1 MVLGITGILLNQ
13 SLVSFFKCILIFL
26 FAALRVS
33 PAYSDVLAPAV
44 SQAQSVIRSSV
55 DNAKNALE
63 YVSGKDQQQKIDA
76 AREAGVSEKHPPET
90 APLPDKKP
98 TRLEAYLKSCK
109 PMLRCLFVPQS
120 ILANAL
126 GNLAAE
132 IQTVVVPYYKAKKMR
147 YPQLKQVEVTV
158 TRTLMTV
165 QHGAAEVVDTV
176 IKAHYLI
183 KRSVIAH
190 GISLKIMMARKLQ
203 LLNSELRRGQPMLA
217 AMFQKL
223 LNAIPETKDLQTKKT
238 VINRRNTA
246 VPSVIVSKREKK
258 WLEEHQ
264 VVRFAGDPNW
274 LPYEAFDSQGH
285 YVGIVAEHLKLIGQ
299 MLGIKIVIVPTY
311 SWRES
316 LEKLENGEI
325 DVLSKTIDTTM
336 PHLTFTDSYI
346 TSPIVIVMR
355 SDADYVDSIEQIKSL
370 KLAVVKDYSGVSY
383 PSIKFERVNNVPD
396 GLTAVST
403 GQYDALFCTLA
414 QASYDMA
421 ELGINNVRIVGKTD
435 FKTELGFGMT
445 QEFAPLVPLF
455 NRALHTISQSE
466 KQKIRDAWGKDRFIE
481 KVNYVLIAQIV
492 ACFLV
497 ILALIFYWIRRL
509 TNEISRR
516 KKSEQ
521 EVVLLNERFALAAE
535 AISLG
540 VWELKWDEQPSFIF
554 DDKMFDIVGLAKK
567 PQVLFEEWLSKIHP
581 DDHALIYQSIAKM
594 QKYGGQDH
602 IEYRIV
608 HADGGIRTV
617 YSGGR
622 LVMDNNQDIRITGVN
637 WDITERKKIESALEK
652 AKEQAEQ
659 ANRAKSEFLSSMSHE
674 IRTPMNAIIGFTEL
688 LNEQIKEHK
697 LKSFVQT
704 IQSAGHNLLA
714 LVNDILDLSKIEAG
728 KMNIEKKP
736 CNPHALFTDLS
747 NIFMMGVREKKLDF
761 ILDIDPDMPENLLL
775 DATRLRQIFFNLIA
789 NAIKFTD
796 SGYVRV
802 KVSVDNQRD
811 SQLDFCV
818 AVEDT
823 GVGIPDD
830 QQSVIFQEFEQS
842 HGQDVR
848 KYGGTGLGLSI
859 SKALTEM
866 MGGEISLLSTVGKG
880 STFIVNLYDV
890 GISSEATVLDN
901 PPAVQYK
908 KIRFHPAV
916 ILIVDDVAHNR
927 RLLKENFSETGLVT
941 LEAENGLEAVL
952 MMRQKKIDLILMDI
966 RMPVMDGYQ
975 AAETIKSF
983 STVPIV
989 ALTASVMVDQFE
1001 RLRSENFDGY
1011 LRKPVLK
1018 SELMGELL
1026 RFLLFERQETVIATN
1041 SVITLSSEEKACLPE
1056 VIERLEELSAE
1067 CLRCAKNNN
1076 ISDVTRFAEHIFA
1089 IGQQYQF
1096 PLVVNY
1102 AAQLNMY
1109 IDCFD
1114 IMSIKDALNN
1124 YSNLLT
1130 KLWEYRAYKV

>member
-1 MVLGITGILLNQ
+1 MLNQ
-13 SLVSFFKCILIFL
+13 LSSSFKCILIFL
-26 FAALRVS
+26 LAVLVVR
-33 PAYSDVLAPAV
+33 PAYSDVLAPV
-44 SQAQSVIRSSV
+44 SQIQGSV
-55 DNAKNALE
+55 KNDTKE
-63 YVSGKDQQQKIDA
+63 PSDQVSGKNQQKA
-76 AREAGVSEKHPPET
+76 NQVREILRKQFEKVSDKPNPKAEEV
-90 APLPDKKP
+90 LPDKKP
-98 TRLEAYLKSCK
+98 SKLEAYLKSCK
-109 PMLRCLFVPQS
+109 PLLRCFFVPQS

-126 GNLAAE
+126 GNLVTEIKAAW
-132 IQTVVVPYYKAKKMR
+132 VPYYEAKR
-147 YPQLKQVEVTV
+147 THNPQLKQLEITV
-158 TRTLMTV
+158 KRTLIAV
-165 QHGAAEVVDTV
+165 QNVAAQIVDTV
-176 IKAHYLI
+176 VKVHHLI
-183 KRSVIAH
+183 KKSIIAYSV
-190 GISLKIMMARKLQ
+190 SLKVMITQKLQ
-203 LLNSELRRGQPMLA
+203 SLNGELRHGQPMLA
-217 AMFQKL
+217 AIFQKL
-223 LNAIPETKDLQTKKT
+223 LNAIPETKDLQNKKG
-238 VINRRNTA
+238 VINRHNPT
-246 VPSVIVSKREKK
+246 VPSVVVSKREKK
-258 WLEEHQ
+258 WLIEHP
-264 VVRFAGDPNW
+264 VIRFAGDPNR
-274 LPYEAFDSQGH
+274 LPYEAFDSQGR

-299 MLGIKIVIVPTY
+299 MLGIKIAIVPTQ

-316 LEKLENGEI
+316 LGKLENGEI

-336 PHLTFTDSYI
+336 PHLTFTDAYI

-355 SDADYVDSIEQIKSL
+355 SDADYVDSIEQIKFL
-370 KLAVVKDYSGVSY
+370 KLAVVKAYSDVSY
-383 PSIKFERVNNVPD
+383 PSVEFERVNNVPD

-414 QASYDMA
+414 QASYDIA
-421 ELGINNVRIVGKTD
+421 ELGINNVRIVGKTE
-435 FKTELGFGMT
+435 FKTELGFAMT
-445 QEFAPLVPLF
+445 REFAPLVPLF

-466 KQKIRDAWGKDRFIE
+466 KQKIRDAWGKDRFVE
-481 KVNYVLIAQIV
+481 RVNYVLIVQIV

-497 ILALIFYWIRRL
+497 ILTLIFYWIRRL

-535 AISLG
+535 AVSLG
-540 VWELKWDEQPSFIF
+540 VWELKWDDQPSFIF
-554 DDKMFDIVGLAKK
+554 DDKMFDIVGLVKK
-567 PQVLFEEWLSKIHP
+567 PQVLFEEWLSKVHP
-581 DDHALIYQSIAKM
+581 DDHSLIYQSIAKM

-608 HADGGIRTV
+608 LADGGIRTV
-617 YSGGR
+617 YSGAR
-622 LVMDNNQDIRITGVN
+622 LVMDDNDEIRITGVN

-736 CNPHALFTDLS
+736 CNPHDLFTDLS

-761 ILDIDPDMPENLLL
+761 ILDIDPKTPENLLL

-796 SGYVRV
+796 KGYVRV
-802 KVSVDNQRD
+802 KVGFDNQRD
-811 SQLDFCV
+811 RQLDFYV
-818 AVEDT
+818 SVEDT
-823 GVGIPDD
+823 GIGIPVD
-830 QQSVIFQEFEQS
+830 QQGVIFQEFEQS

-866 MGGEISLLSTVGKG
+866 MGGEISLVSEVGKG
-880 STFIVNLYDV
+880 STFTVNLYDV
-890 GISSEATVLDN
+890 GVSSEVVTPENQSAL
-901 PPAVQYK
+901 QYK
-908 KIRFHPAV
+908 QIRFHPAV
-916 ILIVDDVAHNR
+916 ILVVDDVAHNR
-927 RLLKENFSETGLVT
+927 RLLKENFSETGLT
-941 LEAENGLEAVL
+941 ILEAENGLEAVL
-952 MMRQKKIDLILMDI
+952 LARKKTIDMVLMDI

-975 AAETIKSF
+975 AADIIKSF
-983 STVPIV
+983 STAPIV

-1018 SELMGELL
+1018 GELVSELM
-1026 RFLLFERQETVIATN
+1026 RFLPFDRQEAVPNIVTT
-1041 SVITLSSEEKACLPE
+1041 ITLSSEEKACLPQVLE
-1056 VIERLEELSAE
+1056 KLEELSSE
-1067 CLRCAKNNN
+1067 CSRCAKNNN
-1076 ISDVTRFAEHIFA
+1076 ISEVTKFAERILA
-1089 IGQQYQF
+1089 IGQHYQF
-1096 PLVVNY
+1096 PLVMNY
-1102 AAQLNMY
+1102 AAQLNVY

-1114 IMSIKDALNN
+1114 IISIKETLNSYSAL
-1124 YSNLLT
+1124 LG
-1130 KLWEYRAYKV
+1130 KLWEHQAYQV

>member
-1 MVLGITGILLNQ
+1 M
-13 SLVSFFKCILIFL
+13 F
-26 FAALRVS
+26 VS
-33 PAYSDVLAPAV
+33 PVCSDVIASTDGQAHTALQWPVNNDTKEV
-44 SQAQSVIRSSV
+44 SAFFDDES
-55 DNAKNALE
+55 
-63 YVSGKDQQQKIDA
+63 QQQNDPTSDTPRKRAVKIPA
-76 AREAGVSEKHPPET
+76 KRNSTEARIN
-90 APLPDKKP
+90 PDKKP
-98 TRLEAYLKSCK
+98 TKLEAYLKTCK
-109 PMLRCLFVPQS
+109 PLLRCLFVPQS
-120 ILANAL
+120 ILVNAL
-126 GNLAAE
+126 GNVTTE
-132 IQTVVVPYYKAKKMR
+132 IKTAWLPYYETKKIR
-147 YPQLKQVEVTV
+147 YPELKKFEVTV
-158 TRTLMTV
+158 THTLISV
-165 QHGAAEVVDTV
+165 QNIAQQFIDTV
-176 IKAHYLI
+176 IKTHYLI
-183 KRSVIAH
+183 KKSVLAQF
-190 GISLKIMMARKLQ
+190 ISVKELAEKELQ
-203 LLNSELRRGQPMLA
+203 LLSNELRHEQPMLA

-223 LNAIPETKDLQTKKT
+223 LNAIPETRDLHSKND
-238 VINRRNTA
+238 ILNRRNTA

-258 WLEEHQ
+258 WLEQHP

-274 LPYEAFDSQGH
+274 LPYEAFDNQGH

-299 MLGIKIVIVPTY
+299 MLGIKIVIVPTQ

-316 LEKLENGEI
+316 LEKLQKGEI
-325 DVLSKTIDTTM
+325 DVLSKTIDNTM
-336 PHLTFTDSYI
+336 PQLTFTDSYI

-355 SDADYVDSIEQIKSL
+355 SDADYVDSIEQIKQL
-370 KLAVVKDYSGVSY
+370 KLAVVKDYSNVSY
-383 PSIKFERVNNVPD
+383 TPVKFERVNNVPD

-554 DDKMFDIVGLAKK
+554 DDKMFDIVGLVKK
-567 PQVLFEEWLSKIHP
+567 PQVLFEEWLSKVHP
-581 DDHALIYQSIAKM
+581 DDHSLVYQSIAKM
-594 QKYGGQDH
+594 QKQGGQDH

-608 HADGGIRTV
+608 QADGGIRTI
-617 YSGGR
+617 YSGAR
-622 LVMDNNQDIRITGVN
+622 LVMDNNQGIRITGVN

-704 IQSAGHNLLA
+704 IQSAGLNLLA

-736 CNPHALFTDLS
+736 CNPHALFTDLG

-761 ILDIDPDMPENLLL
+761 ILDIDPRLPENLLL

-789 NAIKFTD
+789 NAIKFTE

-802 KVSVDNQRD
+802 KVSCDNQRSD
-811 SQLDFCV
+811 QLDFCV
-818 AVEDT
+818 TVEDT
-823 GVGIPDD
+823 GVGISDD
-830 QQSVIFQEFEQS
+830 QQCVIFQEFEQS
-842 HGQDVR
+842 QGQDVR

-866 MGGEISLLSTVGKG
+866 MGGEISLISKVGKG
-880 STFIVNLYDV
+880 STFTVNLYDV
-890 GISSEATVLDN
+890 GISSEAIVPNNLPSLPYN
-901 PPAVQYK
+901 
-908 KIRFHPAV
+908 KIRFYPAV

-941 LEAENGLEAVL
+941 LEADNGLEAVL
-952 MMRQKKIDLILMDI
+952 LARRKKIDLILMDI

-983 STVPIV
+983 SSVPIV

-1018 SELMGELL
+1018 SELMAELL
-1026 RFLLFERQETVIATN
+1026 RFLLFDSQETVLAVDKT
-1041 SVITLSSEEKACLPE
+1041 ITLSSQEKACLPE
-1056 VIERLEELSAE
+1056 VLEKLEELSLE
-1067 CLRCAKNNN
+1067 CSRCAKNNN

-1096 PLVVNY
+1096 ALVVNY
-1102 AAQLNMY
+1102 AAQLNLY

-1114 IMSIKDALNN
+1114 IISIKDALNS
-1124 YSNLLT
+1124 YSSLLA
-1130 KLWEYRAYKV
+1130 KLWECQASSLRLV

>member
-1 MVLGITGILLNQ
+1 VAGIFLNR
-13 SLVSFFKCILIFL
+13 LIELFLKCILLFIFAGL
-26 FAALRVS
+26 GSRPV
-33 PAYSDVLAPAV
+33 YSETLNSTRQESNAVNLPDNRGLNAP
-44 SQAQSVIRSSV
+44 SDLTGRISV
-55 DNAKNALE
+55 
-63 YVSGKDQQQKIDA
+63 QQKTESVTQKSSDKVI
-76 AREAGVSEKHPPET
+76 EKNKPIEKVQ
-90 APLPDKKP
+90 APS
-98 TRLEAYLKSCK
+98 RLQTFLKSCQ
-109 PMLRCLFVPQS
+109 PLVRCLFVPQS
-120 ILANAL
+120 ILASAL
-126 GNLAAE
+126 KNLMTDISA
-132 IQTVVVPYYKAKKMR
+132 VCVPYYEAQKKR
-147 YPQLKQVEVTV
+147 YPPVRQFEIAFTEGLITLKNAVFG
-158 TRTLMTV
+158 LA
-165 QHGAAEVVDTV
+165 GAIDNTHYVIKRTV
-176 IKAHYLI
+176 INGFNTFVAQLPGDI
-183 KRSVIAH
+183 RSL
-190 GISLKIMMARKLQ
+190 S
-203 LLNSELRRGQPMLA
+203 SELRREQPMLA
-217 AMFQKL
+217 AIFQRL
-223 LNAIPETKDLQTKKT
+223 FSLTPGTKDQQGRK
-238 VINRRNTA
+238 RGASR
-246 VPSVIVSKREKK
+246 PSVAVSSVVLNKREKK
-258 WLEEHQ
+258 WLAEHPLI
-264 VVRFAGDPNW
+264 RFAGDPNW
-274 LPYEAFDSQGH
+274 LPYEAFDNQGH
-285 YVGIVAEHLKLIGQ
+285 YVGIVAEHLRLIEQ
-299 MLGIKIVIVPTY
+299 ILGIKINIVSTN
-311 SWRES
+311 SWQES
-316 LEKLENGEI
+316 LKKLKNGEI

-336 PHLTFTDSYI
+336 PHLAFTDSYI

-355 SDADYVDSIEQIKSL
+355 SDADYVDNIEQIKHL
-370 KLAVVKDYSGVSY
+370 KLAVVKDYSGVSH
-383 PSIKFERVNNVPD
+383 PSVKFEKVNNVPD

-403 GQYDALFCTLA
+403 GRYDALFCTLA

-421 ELGINNVRIVGKTD
+421 ELGINNVHIVGKTD
-435 FKTELGFGMT
+435 FKTELGFAMT
-445 QEFAPLVPLF
+445 QEFAPLAPLF
-455 NRALHTISQSE
+455 NRALHAISQSE
-466 KQKIRDAWGKDRFIE
+466 KQKIRDAWGKDRFVE
-481 KVNYVLIAQIV
+481 KVDYILIVQIV

-497 ILALIFYWIRRL
+497 ILTLVFYWIRRL
-509 TNEISRR
+509 INEISRR

-535 AISLG
+535 TVSLG

-554 DDKMFDIVGLAKK
+554 DDKMFEIVGLIKK
-567 PQVLFEEWLSKIHP
+567 PQVLFEEWLSKVHP
-581 DDHALIYQSIAKM
+581 DDHSLIYQSIAKM

-608 HADGGIRTV
+608 QVDGCIRTV
-617 YSGGR
+617 YSGAR
-622 LVMDNNQDIRITGVN
+622 LVKDDNDDIRITGVN

-714 LVNDILDLSKIEAG
+714 LVNDILDISKIEAG

-736 CNPHALFTDLS
+736 CDPHDLFTDLS

-761 ILDIDPDMPENLLL
+761 ILDIDPDMPKNLLL
-775 DATRLRQIFFNLIA
+775 DTTRLRQIFFNLIA
-789 NAIKFTD
+789 NAIKFTE

-802 KVSVDNQRD
+802 KVGFDNRRER
-811 SQLDFCV
+811 QLDFCV
-818 AVEDT
+818 SVEDT
-823 GVGIPDD
+823 GIGIAED
-830 QQSVIFQEFEQS
+830 QQNVIFQEFEQS

-866 MGGEISLLSTVGKG
+866 MGGEISLVSIVGKG
-880 STFIVNLYDV
+880 STFTVNLYDV
-890 GISSEATVLDN
+890 EVSSEAIKPVSQ
-901 PPAVQYK
+901 PALQYK
-908 KIRFHPAV
+908 QIRFHPAV

-952 MMRQKKIDLILMDI
+952 LARQKKIDLILMDI

-983 STVPIV
+983 SAVPIV

-1026 RFLLFERQETVIATN
+1026 RFLLFDHQEAVVIVDKA
-1041 SVITLSSEEKACLPE
+1041 ITLSSEEKACLPE
-1056 VIERLEELSAE
+1056 VLEKLEELSLE
-1067 CLRCAKNNN
+1067 CIRCAKNNN
-1076 ISDVTRFAEHIFA
+1076 ISDVTRFAERIFA

-1096 PLVVNY
+1096 ALVVNY

-1114 IMSIKDALNN
+1114 IISIKDSLNG
-1124 YSNLLT
+1124 YSGLLT
-1130 KLWEYRAYKV
+1130 KLWEYRAYQA